1 MSFVVIE
8 ILKISTMKRFQM
20 TINHAEIKRNAIAK
34 AKELAGGNVDV
45 AIKLAKKF
53 YKQLLEQAM
62 CPIVDC
68 KKLQGAA

>member
-1 MSFVVIE
+1 
-8 ILKISTMKRFQM
+8 MKKFQQ

-34 AKELAGGNVDV
+34 AKEIAGNDINK

-62 CPIVDC
+62 CPTIDC
-68 KKLQGAA
+68 KTLQNVA